1 MTQAP
6 LNQESLTEL
15 FEEYLETEF
24 TFLYADELSIEV
36 AAMPRD
42 KQDFILQWTKSA
54 AAVNSELAFQ
64 FAIRAGAV
72 LDQHDK
78 EMIAAWCLEAM
89 DCYDRS
95 GLHAAMETIRDL
107 DEFLR
112 QGYKRASASLY
123 EDAIP
128 VLLPFLHGLSGR
140 RMKIEQDEVAWTDG
154 ETLYLPEIMAFM
166 DDETDNFKLYKILV
180 TFLWSQMRFG
190 TLNQP
195 LSEIFTRY
203 EDPEKA
209 QKLFFMLERQ
219 RLEAKIAHEL
229 PGLYK
234 DIERFADLLGGADV
248 DVRDLVVA
256 ELAERHAGLED
267 TLQWLDLFYS
277 KDCEVPEALCFHG
290 ALKPEEAWQARELR
304 LLKEKARLRDSLRV
318 IMEEVEEG
326 AEDRELPSSF
336 EVKESKET
344 PEERLESLEIE
355 ITLADQPMPIPDHV
369 KSLLRSVLLDFG
381 EIPPDYLTPAG
392 EGEYDPEL
400 LRDKELN
407 PEDVWAGAYHEEGAF
422 LYKEWD
428 AARQSY
434 KKNWCVMRELE
445 IDHDDTGFYRQTMD
459 KYGGH
464 IHSLRQTFEMLRG
477 EDRLLKRQLFGD
489 DVDID
494 ALVEAWGDVCAGRE
508 MTQHLFTRMHKDDRN
523 IAVMFMVDMS
533 GSTRGWINEAEREAL
548 ILMAEALET
557 LGDRYAIYGFSGW
570 TRKRCEVFRVKD
582 FDDDWDDDAKAR
594 TCGIEPKDYT
604 RMGVAIRHLS
614 GKLAQVDARI
624 KLLITLSDGK
634 PDDYDLEYRGKYGIE
649 DTRQALLEARRD
661 NIHPFCITIDKEG
674 QDYLPHMYGKANYIV
689 IDEVRNLPVKVSEI
703 YRKLTS

>member
-1 MTQAP
+1 MTQVP

-24 TFLYADELSIEV
+24 TFLYADELSVEV
-36 AAMPRD
+36 AGMPRD

-54 AAVNSELAFQ
+54 AAVNPELAFQ
-64 FAIRAGAV
+64 FALRAGAV

-95 GLHAAMETIRDL
+95 GLHAAMGTIRDL

-140 RMKIEQDEVAWTDG
+140 RMKIEQDDVAWTDG

-166 DDETDNFKLYKILV
+166 DDEADNFKLYKILV

-190 TLNQP
+190 TLNQS
-195 LSEIFTRY
+195 LAEIFTKY
-203 EDPEKA
+203 DNPAKA

-219 RLEAKIAHEL
+219 RLEAKIAQEL
-229 PGLYK
+229 PGLFK
-234 DIERFADLLGGADV
+234 DIEHFADLLGGAGMEA
-248 DVRDLVVA
+248 RDLVVT
-256 ELAERHAGLED
+256 ELTERHARLED
-267 TLQWLDLFYS
+267 TLQWLDRFYPKES
-277 KDCEVPEALCFHG
+277 EVPEALCFHG
-290 ALKPEEAWQARELR
+290 TLKPEEAWQARELR

-326 AEDRELPSSF
+326 AEGRELPSGF

-355 ITLADQPMPIPDHV
+355 VTLADLPMPIPDHV

-381 EIPPDYLTPAG
+381 EIPPEYLTPAG

-407 PEDVWAGAYHEEGAF
+407 PEDVWAGTYHEEGAF
-422 LYKEWD
+422 HYNEWD

-445 IDHDDTGFYRQTMD
+445 IDHDDTDFYRQTME

-582 FDDDWDDDAKAR
+582 FDGDWDDEAKAR

-614 GKLAQVDARI
+614 EKLAQVDARI

-634 PDDYDLEYRGKYGIE
+634 PDDYDLEYRGRYGIE

-661 NIHPFCITIDKEG
+661 DIHPFCITIDKEG

-689 IDEVRNLPVKVSEI
+689 IDEVRNLPMKVSEI